1 MAKEKVSLIL
11 PYEFENLFSQ
21 LPLEQAGKLIIAIYA
36 YERRGEEPDFSTNPI
51 LGFTWNA
58 IIKQVID
65 RNVMKYKEVCE
76 KRRKAGAKGGDAKA
90 QNVANAK
97 NATTDVA
104 NAANAKNATTD
115 EANAHDNDSDYDN
128 DCGSDNDCDCDKNHP
143 SNLQTLSCNR
153 IGGSE
158 QKPVDNS
165 GRGKTENV
173 EQCFGES
180 PPESLD
186 GWNLEKSREEDV
198 YSLSSHDACNTY
210 RESYLRKQGTLR
222 DLQVAW
228 VQATEVKHVLP
239 GDLILAAR
247 KYSKECKEKGIDM
260 QYVKMPQ
267 NFISS
272 GMWKLYIPKF
282 LPSCPYCH
290 GKGIYDRENGMKTQC
305 NCDRRYG

>member
-1 MAKEKVSLIL
+1 M
-11 PYEFENLFSQ
+11 
-21 LPLEQAGKLIIAIYA
+21 
-36 YERRGEEPDFSTNPI
+36 
-51 LGFTWNA
+51 
-58 IIKQVID
+58 
-65 RNVMKYKEVCE
+65 
-76 KRRKAGAKGGDAKA
+76 
-90 QNVANAK
+90 
-97 NATTDVA
+97 
-104 NAANAKNATTD
+104 
-115 EANAHDNDSDYDN
+115 
-128 DCGSDNDCDCDKNHP
+128 
-143 SNLQTLSCNR
+143 
-153 IGGSE
+153 
-158 QKPVDNS
+158 DNS